1 MCARS
6 HVFEPVFMFSEKFS
20 KKENIYIYNLSLSLV
35 LLLNDTISV
44 IQFPVFSKIALR
56 MRFTRSHQWRPQD
69 WTSNDLWMHFGV
81 GKLNISGLPLYDE
94 IYIPCPVICDCLSN
108 GLLIPFW
115 SLARFR
121 SSISFQFSIS
131 ETGVGLLPIE
141 LVATDTANI
150 SIWGSI
156 CFLQALKEKGI
167 FIIMQNLAMIIMEG
181 QTVKLWGWIFVC
193 TQLQGNKKPALGQ
206 FPPR

>member
-1 MCARS
+1 MFLNQYSCFPRS
-6 HVFEPVFMFSEKFS
+6 FQKR
-20 KKENIYIYNLSLSLV
+20 KIYIYTIYLSPWCYRKMILFLWSSFQS
-35 LLLNDTISV
+35 SV
-44 IQFPVFSKIALR
+44 RLPCG

-193 TQLQGNKKPALGQ
+193 TQLQGNKKPALGR